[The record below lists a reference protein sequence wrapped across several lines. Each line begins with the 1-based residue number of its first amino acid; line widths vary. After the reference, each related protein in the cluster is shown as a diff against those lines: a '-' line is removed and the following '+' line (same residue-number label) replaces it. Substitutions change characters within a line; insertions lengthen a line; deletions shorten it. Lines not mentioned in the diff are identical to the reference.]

1 MQILKIALLILMI
14 VSVGSEAKE
23 KQHYPVLEKG
33 EKVFKKSQEY
43 RLKDFNFVRKIK
55 YFDIITY
62 ALDEDATGKPKVWS
76 NNFGTVI
83 YQADPSLYA
92 KFSKKQKDG
101 LTWLKEAIIRDGYF
115 WQYTISENPT
125 IPDITTYISLRFID
139 EDSRLKA
146 IETRQDIKD
155 ILGDIDTPAE
165 LSLWLYTSNTS
176 LNMKS
181 IYSYKK
187 IDDLYRVRFYED
199 WYWKC
204 LTLEHFVYYNSKG
217 VEVKRTSAYPNVYSN
232 SCSGSKVI
240 R

>member
-1 MQILKIALLILMI
+1 MKIFKILLLILVM
-14 VSVGSEAKE
+14 VSIGSEAKE
-23 KQHYPVLEKG
+23 KQHQPVLEKG
-33 EKVFKKSQEY
+33 ETRFKRSQEY
-43 RLKDFNFVRKIK
+43 RLKDFNFAKKIK
-55 YFDIITY
+55 YFDLITY
-62 ALDEDATGKPKVWS
+62 DLDEDATGKPKVWL
-76 NNFGTVI
+76 NNFGTII

-101 LTWLKEAIIRDGYF
+101 LTWLKEAIISDGYF
-115 WQYTISENPT
+115 WQYTISGNPT
-125 IPDITTYISLRFID
+125 LPAATTYISLRFID

-165 LSLWLYTSNTS
+165 LFLWLYASNTS
-176 LNMKS
+176 LNIKS
-181 IYSYKK
+181 VYSYKK

-217 VEVKRTSAYPNVYSN
+217 VEVKRTSVFSNVYSN

>member
-1 MQILKIALLILMI
+1 MRIFKIVLLILVM

-23 KQHYPVLEKG
+23 KSHQPRLEKG

-43 RLKDFNFVRKIK
+43 RLKDFNFVKKIK
-55 YFDIITY
+55 YFDVVSY
-62 ALDEDATGKPKVWS
+62 AVDEDITGKLKVWS
-76 NNFGTVI
+76 NDFGTVI

-146 IETRQDIKD
+146 IETRRDIKD
-155 ILGDIDTPAE
+155 ILGEIDTPSE
-165 LSLWLYTSNTS
+165 LFLWLYANHF
-176 LNMKS
+176 LVKYKS

-187 IDDLYRVRFYED
+187 INDLYRVRFYED
-199 WYWKC
+199 RYWQC
-204 LTLEHFVYYNSKG
+204 LTLEYFVYYNSKG
-217 VEVKRTSAYPNVYSN
+217 VEVKRSSVFTKVYSN
-232 SCSGSKVI
+232 PCQGSKVT